1 MMPVLRAGSWSS
13 IPTGEVDAALDRIER
28 ALDQMPGPV

>member
-1 MMPVLRAGSWSS
+1 MMPVLPAGGWSS
-13 IPTGEVDAALDRIER
+13 ILLDRIER